1 MSPAPLQEQTN
12 GTHDGAGSKQMQST
26 TGTIPKAGAKTNRQ
40 RMSTMAAEAAS
51 ANDAGGGGSL
61 DGCGEDARARDGAD
75 ESAVGAGGEMRYGYG
90 DSEQDLHMPP
100 PMADLPTERLRIR
113 QDNPSWHHHCH
124 HLHQQQQQPWRTN
137 TAEQTAEMN
146 DGCSEAEGG
155 SVGSAGRRRQLLDSI
170 PSQQIIMVRKTTRSH
185 PSVMRRDICFIFRI
199 ISPAC
204 KSGFH
209 MQRPQM
215 ASWREVEEMTMKT

>member
-12 GTHDGAGSKQMQST
+12 GTHDGAGPKQVQST
-26 TGTIPKAGAKTNRQ
+26 TGTIPKACAKTNRQ

-61 DGCGEDARARDGAD
+61 GGCGEGARARDGAD
-75 ESAVGAGGEMRYGYG
+75 ESSVSVRAGGEM
-90 DSEQDLHMPP
+90 QDLHMPP

-113 QDNPSWHHHCH
+113 QDNLPSWH

-137 TAEQTAEMN
+137 TAEQTAEMD
-146 DGCSEAEGG
+146 DGGAEAEGG
-155 SVGSAGRRRQLLDSI
+155 SEGTAGRRRQLLDSI
-170 PSQQIIMVRKTTRSH
+170 PSQQILMVRKTTLSH
-185 PSVMRRDICFIFRI
+185 PSVMRRHICFIFRI